1 MQRQVAPPPRE
12 ISPAGLMELRHR
24 ENFSVAAVWIPRRER
39 RLLLAIYAYSRFVD
53 EVGDGGRDDAL
64 AVLDTVE
71 HDVRAGPEGDLQVPA
86 LRPVL
91 ATLEG
96 GGLPR
101 APLLDLIEANRRDQ
115 HVGRYETFEDLLGY
129 CRLSADPV
137 GRLVLAAIG
146 ASNPVTQPLSD
157 SICSA
162 LQVVEHLQDVRED
175 AHGGRIYLPAADL
188 AAEDVPEDE
197 LLDAPT
203 AGRGLR
209 RVTAL
214 QAARARSMLVAGSPL
229 VGMLR
234 GWRRAAV
241 AGYVAGG
248 LSAVSALAA
257 ADFDVLGT
265 RPRAGRAARAAET
278 ARVTVR
284 GRAR

>member
-1 MQRQVAPPPRE
+1 MTAAPPPPAV
-12 ISPAGLMELRHR
+12 SPAGLMELRHG

-39 RLLLAIYAYSRFVD
+39 RLLLAVYAYSRFVD
-53 EVGDGGRDDAL
+53 EVGDGGRGDAL
-64 AVLDTVE
+64 NTLAAIE
-71 HDVRAGPEGDLQVPA
+71 HDVRAGPGGDARVPA

-91 ATLEG
+91 AALGG

-101 APLLDLIEANRRDQ
+101 EPLLDLIEANRRDQ
-115 HVGRYETFEDLLGY
+115 HVHRYETWEDLIGY

-137 GRLVLAAIG
+137 GRLVLAAMD
-146 ASNPVTQPLSD
+146 ASDEVTRPLSD
-157 SICSA
+157 SVCSA

-175 AHGGRIYLPAADL
+175 ALMGRIYVPG
-188 AAEDVPEDE
+188 AELEAEGVSEAE

-209 RVTAL
+209 RVIAL

-234 GWRRAAV
+234 GWKRAAV

-248 LSAVSALAA
+248 LAAISALAA
-257 ADFDVLGT
+257 ADYDVLGA
-265 RPRAGRAARAAET
+265 RPRPGKAARAFET
-278 ARVTVR
+278 ARMAVR

>member
-1 MQRQVAPPPRE
+1 MTRQAALPPPAV
-12 ISPAGLMELRHR
+12 SPAGLTELRHG
-24 ENFSVAAVWIPRRER
+24 ENFTVAAAWIPRRER
-39 RLLLAIYAYSRFVD
+39 RLLLAVYAYSRFVD
-53 EVGDGGRDDAL
+53 EVGDGGRGDAL
-64 AVLDTVE
+64 ELLDAIE
-71 HDVRAGPEGDLQVPA
+71 HDVRGGAAEATVPG

-91 ATLEG
+91 AELEG

-101 APLLDLIEANRRDQ
+101 EPLLDLVEANRRDQ
-115 HVGRYETFEDLLGY
+115 HVHRYETFEDLLGY

-146 ASNPVTQPLSD
+146 ASSPVTRPLSD
-157 SICSA
+157 AVCSA

-175 AHGGRIYLPAADL
+175 AHMGRIYLPLADL
-188 AAEDVPEDE
+188 EAEGVSEAE
-197 LLDAPT
+197 LLDAPK

-209 RVTAL
+209 RVIAL
-214 QAARARSMLVAGSPL
+214 EAARARSMLVTGSPL

-248 LSAVSALAA
+248 LAAISALAA
-257 ADFDVLGT
+257 ADYDVLGA
-265 RPRAGRAARAAET
+265 RPRPGKGARAFET
-278 ARVTVR
+278 ARLAVR

>member
-1 MQRQVAPPPRE
+1 
-12 ISPAGLMELRHR
+12 
-24 ENFSVAAVWIPRRER
+24 
-39 RLLLAIYAYSRFVD
+39 
-53 EVGDGGRDDAL
+53 
-64 AVLDTVE
+64 
-71 HDVRAGPEGDLQVPA
+71 VPA

-91 ATLEG
+91 AALEG

-101 APLLDLIEANRRDQ
+101 EPLLDLIEANRRDQ
-115 HVGRYETFEDLLGY
+115 HVGRYETWEDLIGY

-137 GRLVLAAIG
+137 GRLVLAAMG
-146 ASNPVTQPLSD
+146 ASNQVTRPLSD
-157 SICSA
+157 AVCSA

-175 AHGGRIYLPAADL
+175 ARMGRIYLPGADL
-188 AAEDVPEDE
+188 EAEGVSEAE

-209 RVTAL
+209 RVIAL

-248 LSAVSALAA
+248 LTAISALAV
-257 ADFDVLGT
+257 ADYDVLGA
-265 RPRAGRAARAAET
+265 RPRPGKAGRALET
-278 ARVTVR
+278 ARVAVR

>member
-1 MQRQVAPPPRE
+1 MTRQAALPPPAV
-12 ISPAGLMELRHR
+12 SPAGLTELRHG
-24 ENFSVAAVWIPRRER
+24 ENFTVAAAWIPRRER
-39 RLLLAIYAYSRFVD
+39 QLLLAVYAYSRFVD
-53 EVGDGGRDDAL
+53 EVGDGGRGDAL
-64 AVLDTVE
+64 ELLDAIE
-71 HDVRAGPEGDLQVPA
+71 HDVRAGAAEARVPG

-91 ATLEG
+91 AELEG

-101 APLLDLIEANRRDQ
+101 EPLLDLVEANRRDQ
-115 HVGRYETFEDLLGY
+115 HVHRYETFEDLLGY

-146 ASNPVTQPLSD
+146 ASSPVTCPLSD
-157 SICSA
+157 AVCSA

-175 AHGGRIYLPAADL
+175 AHMGRIYLPLADL
-188 AAEDVPEDE
+188 EAEGVSEAE
-197 LLDAPT
+197 LLDAPK

-209 RVTAL
+209 RVIAL
-214 QAARARSMLVAGSPL
+214 EAARARSMLVTGSPL

-248 LSAVSALAA
+248 LAAISALAA
-257 ADFDVLGT
+257 ADYDVLGA
-265 RPRAGRAARAAET
+265 RPRPGKGARAFET
-278 ARVTVR
+278 ARLAVR

>member
-1 MQRQVAPPPRE
+1 MMAAPPPPAV
-12 ISPAGLMELRHR
+12 SPAGLMELRHG

-39 RLLLAIYAYSRFVD
+39 RLLLAVYAYSRFVD

-64 AVLDTVE
+64 EMLAAIE
-71 HDVRAGPEGDLQVPA
+71 HDVRAGAAGEARVPA

-91 ATLEG
+91 AALAR

-101 APLLDLIEANRRDQ
+101 EPLLDLVEANRRDQ
-115 HVGRYETFEDLLGY
+115 HVHRYETWEDLIGY

-137 GRLVLAAIG
+137 GRLVLAAMG
-146 ASNPVTQPLSD
+146 ASNEVTRPLSD
-157 SICSA
+157 AVCSA

-175 AHGGRIYLPAADL
+175 ARMGRIYLPGADL
-188 AAEDVPEDE
+188 EAEGVSEAE
-197 LLDAPT
+197 LLDAPA

-209 RVTAL
+209 RVIAL

-229 VGMLR
+229 AGMLR
-234 GWRRAAV
+234 GWRRPAV

-248 LSAVSALAA
+248 LAAISALAA
-257 ADFDVLGT
+257 ADYDVLGA
-265 RPRAGRAARAAET
+265 RPRPGKAGRALET
-278 ARVTVR
+278 ARVAVR

>member
-1 MQRQVAPPPRE
+1 MTAAPPPPAV
-12 ISPAGLMELRHR
+12 SPAGLMELRHG

-39 RLLLAIYAYSRFVD
+39 RLLLAVYAYSRFVD
-53 EVGDGGRDDAL
+53 EVGDGGRGDAL
-64 AVLDTVE
+64 NTLAAIE
-71 HDVRAGPEGDLQVPA
+71 HDVRAGAGGEARVPA

-91 ATLEG
+91 AELEG

-101 APLLDLIEANRRDQ
+101 EPLLDLIEANRRDQ
-115 HVGRYETFEDLLGY
+115 HVHRYETWDDLIGY

-137 GRLVLAAIG
+137 GRLVLAAMD
-146 ASNPVTQPLSD
+146 ASNQATRPLSD
-157 SICSA
+157 SVCSA

-175 AHGGRIYLPAADL
+175 ALMGRIYVPG
-188 AAEDVPEDE
+188 AELEAEGVSEAE

-209 RVTAL
+209 RVIAL

-234 GWRRAAV
+234 GWKRAAV

-248 LSAVSALAA
+248 LAAISALAA
-257 ADFDVLGT
+257 ADYDVLGA
-265 RPRAGRAARAAET
+265 RPRPGKAARAFET
-278 ARVTVR
+278 ARVAVR

>member
-39 RLLLAIYAYSRFVD
+39 RLLLGIYAYSRFVD

-64 AVLDTVE
+64 AVLDAVE
-71 HDVRAGPEGDLQVPA
+71 HDVRAGAKGDLHVPA

-115 HVGRYETFEDLLGY
+115 YVGRYETFEDLLGY

-146 ASNPVTQPLSD
+146 ASNRVTQPLSD

-188 AAEDVPEDE
+188 AAEEVSEDE
-197 LLDAPT
+197 LLEAPT

-209 RVTAL
+209 RVIAL

-229 VGMLR
+229 VGMVR

-265 RPRAGRAARAAET
+265 RPRAGRAARAVQT

>member
-1 MQRQVAPPPRE
+1 MTAAPPPPAV
-12 ISPAGLMELRHR
+12 SPAGLMELRHG

-39 RLLLAIYAYSRFVD
+39 RLLLAIYAYARFVD

-64 AVLDTVE
+64 EMLAAIE
-71 HDVRAGPEGDLQVPA
+71 HDVRAGAGGEAKLPA
-86 LRPVL
+86 LRPAL
-91 ATLEG
+91 AALEG

-101 APLLDLIEANRRDQ
+101 EPLLDLIEANRRDQ
-115 HVGRYETFEDLLGY
+115 HVVRYETFEDLIGY

-137 GRLVLAAIG
+137 GRLVLTAMC
-146 ASNPVTQPLSD
+146 ASNSVTRPLSD
-157 SICSA
+157 AVCSG

-175 AHGGRIYLPAADL
+175 AQRGRIYLPGADL
-188 AAEDVPEDE
+188 EAEGVSEAE

-209 RVTAL
+209 RVIAL

-234 GWRRAAV
+234 GWRRPAV

-248 LSAVSALAA
+248 LTAISALAA
-257 ADFDVLGT
+257 ADYDVLGA
-265 RPRAGRAARAAET
+265 RPRPGKAGRALGTAVVAA
-278 ARVTVR
+278 R

>member
-1 MQRQVAPPPRE
+1 MTAAPPPPAV
-12 ISPAGLMELRHR
+12 SPAGLMELRHG
-24 ENFSVAAVWIPRRER
+24 ENFSVAAIWIPRRER

-64 AVLDTVE
+64 EMLAAIE
-71 HDVRAGPEGDLQVPA
+71 HDVRAGAGGEAQLPA

-91 ATLEG
+91 AALEG

-101 APLLDLIEANRRDQ
+101 EPLLDLVEANRRDQ
-115 HVGRYETFEDLLGY
+115 HVSRYETFEDLIGY

-137 GRLVLAAIG
+137 GRLVLAAMG
-146 ASNPVTQPLSD
+146 ASNQVTRPLSD
-157 SICSA
+157 AVCSA

-175 AHGGRIYLPAADL
+175 AQRGRIYLPGADL
-188 AAEDVPEDE
+188 EAEGVTETE
-197 LLDAPT
+197 LLHAPT
-203 AGRGLR
+203 AGHALR
-209 RVTAL
+209 RVIAL
-214 QAARARSMLVAGSPL
+214 HAARARSMLVAGSPL

-234 GWRRAAV
+234 GWRRPAV

-248 LSAVSALAA
+248 LAAISALAA
-257 ADFDVLGT
+257 ADYDVLGA
-265 RPRAGRAARAAET
+265 RPRPGQAGRALET

>member
-1 MQRQVAPPPRE
+1 MTRQPASSPSA
-12 ISPAGLMELRHR
+12 ISLAGLMELRHG
-24 ENFSVAAVWIPRRER
+24 ENFSVAAAWIPRRER
-39 RLLLAIYAYSRFVD
+39 RLLLAVYAYSRFVD
-53 EVGDGGRDDAL
+53 EVGDGGRGDVLELLDAI
-64 AVLDTVE
+64 E
-71 HDVRAGPEGDLQVPA
+71 HDVRAETAGEARVPA

-91 ATLEG
+91 AQIEG

-115 HVGRYETFEDLLGY
+115 HVHRYETFEDLVGY

-137 GRLVLAAIG
+137 GRLVLAAMG
-146 ASNPVTQPLSD
+146 TSSPVTRPLSD
-157 SICSA
+157 AVCSA

-175 AHGGRIYLPAADL
+175 AHRGRIYLPGADL
-188 AAEDVPEDE
+188 AAESVSEAE

-209 RVTAL
+209 RVIAL

-229 VGMLR
+229 VGLVR
-234 GWRRAAV
+234 GWRRPAV

-248 LSAVSALAA
+248 LAAISAVAA
-257 ADFDVLGT
+257 ADYDVLGA
-265 RPRAGRAARAAET
+265 RPRAGKAARVVET
-278 ARVTVR
+278 AKVAAR

>member
-1 MQRQVAPPPRE
+1 MTRQAAPPPPAV
-12 ISPAGLMELRHR
+12 SPAGLMELRHR
-24 ENFSVAAVWIPRRER
+24 ENFSVAAAWIPRRER
-39 RLLLAIYAYSRFVD
+39 RLLLAVYAYSRFVD
-53 EVGDGGRDDAL
+53 EVGDRGRDDAL
-64 AVLDTVE
+64 DMLDAIE
-71 HDVRAGPEGDLQVPA
+71 HDVRAGVTGEPQVPA

-91 ATLEG
+91 AELVG

-115 HVGRYETFEDLLGY
+115 HVHRYQTFEDLIGY

-137 GRLVLAAIG
+137 GRLVLAAMG
-146 ASNPVTQPLSD
+146 ASSPVTRPLSD
-157 SICSA
+157 AVCSA

-175 AHGGRIYLPAADL
+175 ARMGRIYLPAADL
-188 AAEDVPEDE
+188 EAEGVSEAE
-197 LLDAPT
+197 LLDAPS

-209 RVTAL
+209 RVVAL

-229 VGMLR
+229 AGMVR
-234 GWRRAAV
+234 GWRRPAV

-257 ADFDVLGT
+257 ADYDVLGR
-265 RPRAGRAARAAET
+265 RPRAGKAARAAET
-278 ARVTVR
+278 ARVAIR

>member
-1 MQRQVAPPPRE
+1 MTAAPPPPAV
-12 ISPAGLMELRHR
+12 SPAGLMELRHG

-39 RLLLAIYAYSRFVD
+39 RLLLAVYAYSRFVD
-53 EVGDGGRDDAL
+53 EVGDGGRGDAL
-64 AVLDTVE
+64 NTLAAIE
-71 HDVRAGPEGDLQVPA
+71 HDVRAGAGGEARVPA

-91 ATLEG
+91 AELEG

-101 APLLDLIEANRRDQ
+101 EPLLDLIEANRRDQ
-115 HVGRYETFEDLLGY
+115 HVHRYETWEDLLGY

-137 GRLVLAAIG
+137 GRLVLAAMD
-146 ASNPVTQPLSD
+146 ASNQATRPLSD
-157 SICSA
+157 SVCSA

-175 AHGGRIYLPAADL
+175 ALMGRIYVPG
-188 AAEDVPEDE
+188 AELEAEGVSEAE

-209 RVTAL
+209 RVIAL

-234 GWRRAAV
+234 GWKRAAV

-248 LSAVSALAA
+248 LAAISALAA
-257 ADFDVLGT
+257 ADYDVLGA
-265 RPRAGRAARAAET
+265 RPRPGKAARAFET
-278 ARVTVR
+278 ARVAVR

>member
-1 MQRQVAPPPRE
+1 MTAAPPPPAV
-12 ISPAGLMELRHR
+12 SPAGLMELRHG

-39 RLLLAIYAYSRFVD
+39 RLLLAIYAYARFVD

-64 AVLDTVE
+64 EMLAAIE
-71 HDVRAGPEGDLQVPA
+71 HDVRAGAGGEAKLPA
-86 LRPVL
+86 LRPAL
-91 ATLEG
+91 AALER

-101 APLLDLIEANRRDQ
+101 EPLLDLIEANRRDQ
-115 HVGRYETFEDLLGY
+115 HVVRYETFEDLIGC

-137 GRLVLAAIG
+137 GRLVLTAMG
-146 ASNPVTQPLSD
+146 ASNSVTRPLSD
-157 SICSA
+157 AVCSG

-175 AHGGRIYLPAADL
+175 AQRGRIYLPGADL
-188 AAEDVPEDE
+188 EAEGVSEAE

-209 RVTAL
+209 RVIAL
-214 QAARARSMLVAGSPL
+214 QAARARSLLVAGSPL

-234 GWRRAAV
+234 GWRRPAV

-248 LSAVSALAA
+248 LTAISALAA
-257 ADFDVLGT
+257 ADYDVLGA
-265 RPRAGRAARAAET
+265 RPRPGKAGRALGTAVVAA
-278 ARVTVR
+278 R

>member
-1 MQRQVAPPPRE
+1 MMAAPPPPAV
-12 ISPAGLMELRHR
+12 SPAGLMELRHG

-39 RLLLAIYAYSRFVD
+39 RLLLAVYAYSRFVD

-64 AVLDTVE
+64 EMLAAIE
-71 HDVRAGPEGDLQVPA
+71 HDVRAGAAGEARVPA

-91 ATLEG
+91 AALAR

-101 APLLDLIEANRRDQ
+101 EPLLDLVEANRRDQ
-115 HVGRYETFEDLLGY
+115 HVHRYETWEDLIGY

-137 GRLVLAAIG
+137 GRLVLAAMG
-146 ASNPVTQPLSD
+146 ASNEVTRPLSD
-157 SICSA
+157 AVCSA

-175 AHGGRIYLPAADL
+175 ARMGRIYLPGADL
-188 AAEDVPEDE
+188 EAEGVSEAE
-197 LLDAPT
+197 LLDAPA

-209 RVTAL
+209 RVIAL

-234 GWRRAAV
+234 GWRRPAV

-248 LSAVSALAA
+248 LAAISALAA
-257 ADFDVLGT
+257 ADYDVLGA
-265 RPRAGRAARAAET
+265 RPRPGKAGRALET
-278 ARVTVR
+278 ARVAVR

>member
-1 MQRQVAPPPRE
+1 MARQAAPTPPA
-12 ISPAGLMELRHR
+12 ISPAGLMELRHG

-39 RLLLAIYAYSRFVD
+39 RLLLAVYAYSRFVD
-53 EVGDGGRDDAL
+53 EIGDTGRDDAL
-64 AVLDTVE
+64 EVLDAIE
-71 HDVRAGPEGDLQVPA
+71 HDVRAGAAGEPKLPA

-115 HVGRYETFEDLLGY
+115 HVCRYETFDDLIGY

-137 GRLVLAAIG
+137 GRLVLAAMG
-146 ASNPVTQPLSD
+146 ASSPVTRPLSD
-157 SICSA
+157 AVCSA

-175 AHGGRIYLPAADL
+175 AHRGRIYLPGADL
-188 AAEDVPEDE
+188 DAEGVSEAE

-209 RVTAL
+209 RVIAL

-229 VGMLR
+229 VGMLG
-234 GWRRAAV
+234 GWRRPAV

-248 LSAVSALAA
+248 LAAISALAA
-257 ADFDVLGT
+257 ADYDVLGA
-265 RPRAGRAARAAET
+265 RPRAGQAGRAVET
-278 ARVTVR
+278 ARVAVR